1 MKATLI
7 AAGLLGLWIESTGV
21 AGDIRAEHHIFL
33 VDISGSMLKAKGA
46 TPSPIHVRQEVL
58 RNWFKTN
65 PSSSVTLIS
74 FNTDIG
80 PPQTFKLA
88 NANELAKALQW
99 INELQS
105 KKSRGTYLWRCL
117 SKTLHVSTEWI
128 KQHPEDSVVVHV
140 LTDRL
145 DTERA
150 ISFADAIKDFAEVT
164 PRELLANGGGD
175 FELRIVKK
183 SEETTT
189 NGGLRPNES
198 TPTPTATATPIPTPT
213 SPSPTSTP
221 TPTTETVTFEI
232 QEPRI
237 VSSGQ
242 FVHFVNK
249 TSPPADSYFWTIR
262 ENPRRCDST
271 NVEKTDDPVKP
282 VEVELAMEHLVYQ
295 FCNPDTDPRSYT
307 VFLTATRHGKPSV
320 SSPISILVQASRQTW
335 AARVQ
340 TIDIAKIITDIGTVF
355 TGICTI
361 VTTIGALRSKKKSDE
376 TKTADPTSFAGG
388 VSSKKE
394 NRYRTWLIVFLTW
407 FLIFGCA
414 SFLLSAA
421 RNRALVDKT
430 LEQTQELKVP
440 PPTRQQP
447 LSGQGEGSGPVTPLT
462 VINNIPSNLVPAE
475 RLPVVASSSDH
486 VSIVLIVLAT
496 VIVVLA
502 LIAAAE
508 FLRRKGKEWPTSYSS
523 RGSLIEQL
531 SEIDKLGERGIIAK
545 EESRNFREAILNE
558 LRKRYGVT
566 SKDSNPTER
575 TSPSNE

>member
-1 MKATLI
+1 
-7 AAGLLGLWIESTGV
+7 
-21 AGDIRAEHHIFL
+21 
-33 VDISGSMLKAKGA
+33 
-46 TPSPIHVRQEVL
+46 
-58 RNWFKTN
+58 
-65 PSSSVTLIS
+65 
-74 FNTDIG
+74 
-80 PPQTFKLA
+80 
-88 NANELAKALQW
+88 
-99 INELQS
+99 
-105 KKSRGTYLWRCL
+105 
-117 SKTLHVSTEWI
+117 
-128 KQHPEDSVVVHV
+128 
-140 LTDRL
+140 
-145 DTERA
+145 
-150 ISFADAIKDFAEVT
+150 
-164 PRELLANGGGD
+164 LANGGGD

-198 TPTPTATATPIPTPT
+198 TPTPTPTATATPIPTQHRHRNRHQHQHRQQKQSLLKFKNHGLYRADNLCILLIRRRHRQILT
-213 SPSPTSTP
+213 SGL
-221 TPTTETVTFEI
+221 FGKI
-232 QEPRI
+232 H
-237 VSSGQ
+237 G
-242 FVHFVNK
+242 
-249 TSPPADSYFWTIR
+249 AAIR
-262 ENPRRCDST
+262 QT
-271 NVEKTDDPVKP
+271 WKKTDDPIKP

-376 TKTADPTSFAGG
+376 TRTRRPDIFCRWRFKQ
-388 VSSKKE
+388 KE

-486 VSIVLIVLAT
+486 ASIVLIVSRHGDRRARAHRCGR
-496 VIVVLA
+496 VSA
-502 LIAAAE
+502 
-508 FLRRKGKEWPTSYSS
+508 RKGKEWPTSYSS

-531 SEIDKLGERGIIAK
+531 SEIDKLGVERNHRKRGIEK
-545 EESRNFREAILNE
+545 FQRSQ
-558 LRKRYGVT
+558 
-566 SKDSNPTER
+566 S
-575 TSPSNE
+575 